1 MDHLFSSSKLKNY
14 TLNDYEERYSFL
26 NKEFN
31 NSELEYTKISNIFN
45 FYYYVKYIFN
55 NNKYSNSVL
64 MALEKK
70 LVFLFYNHSLLI
82 MRIGIII

>member
-1 MDHLFSSSKLKNY
+1 MIMKKDIL
-14 TLNDYEERYSFL
+14 L